1 MSDVVKSGDCDRVT
15 VHAIELEVDLD
26 QQINDRLAQYARFGV
41 DLGLDRILALLD
53 RLGNPHQRIPIVH
66 VAGTNGKGS
75 VCAVIASILS
85 AAGYRVGRYT
95 SPHLVRWNERV
106 CIDGQPLASDRLL
119 AAIDHTM
126 AAIPSDVDAL
136 TPTPTQFEVLTA
148 AAWVA
153 FAAEAVDVAVIEVG
167 LGGRL
172 DATNVC
178 DQPLVSA
185 IVSIG
190 RDHWQRLGDSLA
202 AIAGEKAG
210 ILKRDRPAVVGQ
222 LPKEAQAVV
231 AAKIDA
237 LACPTIWAEPA
248 QWVTPNQTEADRGA
262 TQPIA
267 QWRDFR
273 YPLPLLGDFQLQNS
287 AVAMAAIVQLRSQ
300 GWTIPDA
307 AIWDGME
314 RVRWPGRMEWLRW
327 DDRVFL
333 LDGAHN
339 VEAAQSLRVY
349 IDRIAP
355 ARSINWAIA
364 MLAVKDLS
372 GVLTALLRPGD
383 RLFAFAV
390 EGHSSATAIEL
401 VTIAAQVCPQAIA
414 IACED
419 LTTALDQALTLG
431 TTSDHLTVFC
441 GSLYAIGNAY
451 RDLPLEP
458 VAPPVTA
465 SV

>member
-1 MSDVVKSGDCDRVT
+1 M
-15 VHAIELEVDLD
+15 
-26 QQINDRLAQYARFGV
+26 
-41 DLGLDRILALLD
+41 LALLD
-53 RLGNPHQRIPIVH
+53 RLGNPHHRIPIVH

-75 VCAVIASILS
+75 VCAAIASVLR

-106 CIDGQPLASDRLL
+106 CVDGQPLGSDRLL
-119 AAIDHTM
+119 AAIEQTIT
-126 AAIPSDVDAL
+126 AIAREPEA
-136 TPTPTQFEVLTA
+136 PTPTQFEVLTA

-153 FAAEAVDVAVIEVG
+153 FAAEAVDIAVIEVG

-178 DQPLVSA
+178 DHPLVSA

-210 ILKRDRPAVVGQ
+210 ILKRDRPAVVGV
-222 LPKEAQAVV
+222 LPEEARAVV
-231 AAKIDA
+231 AEKIAA
-237 LACPTIWAEPA
+237 LTCPTIWAEPA
-248 QWVTPNQTEADRGA
+248 QWTTPTPAEADRHSA
-262 TQPIA
+262 QPIA
-267 QWRDFR
+267 QWRDLR

-307 AIWDGME
+307 AIWEGME
-314 RVRWPGRMEWLRW
+314 QVRWPGRMEWLRW
-327 DDRVFL
+327 GDRVFL

-339 VEAAQSLRVY
+339 VEAAERLRVY
-349 IDRIAP
+349 VDRVVP
-355 ARSINWAIA
+355 AYPDRSIHWVIA

-390 EGHSSATAIEL
+390 EGHSSATAEEL
-401 VTIAAQVCPQAIA
+401 VTIATQVCPQAIT

-419 LTTALDQALTLG
+419 LTTALDQALKLG
-431 TTSDHLTVFC
+431 EAPDHLTVFC

-458 VAPPVTA
+458 VAPPVTSPRSPSP

>member
-1 MSDVVKSGDCDRVT
+1 
-15 VHAIELEVDLD
+15 
-26 QQINDRLAQYARFGV
+26 
-41 DLGLDRILALLD
+41 
-53 RLGNPHQRIPIVH
+53 
-66 VAGTNGKGS
+66 
-75 VCAVIASILS
+75 
-85 AAGYRVGRYT
+85 
-95 SPHLVRWNERV
+95 
-106 CIDGQPLASDRLL
+106 
-119 AAIDHTM
+119 
-126 AAIPSDVDAL
+126 
-136 TPTPTQFEVLTA
+136 
-148 AAWVA
+148 
-153 FAAEAVDVAVIEVG
+153 
-167 LGGRL
+167 
-172 DATNVC
+172 VC

-210 ILKRDRPAVVGQ
+210 ILKRDRPAVVGL
-222 LPKEAQAVV
+222 LPEEARAVV

-248 QWVTPNQTEADRGA
+248 QWIDQTVQDQSDSDQDLTHKTSNQAL
-262 TQPIA
+262 PIA
-267 QWRDFR
+267 QWRDFC

-390 EGHSSATAIEL
+390 EGHSSATATEL

>member
-1 MSDVVKSGDCDRVT
+1 MSDVVKPGDCDRVT

-75 VCAVIASILS
+75 VCAAIASILS

-126 AAIPSDVDAL
+126 AAIPSDVDAS

-153 FAAEAVDVAVIEVG
+153 FAAAAVDVAVIEVG

-210 ILKRDRPAVVGQ
+210 ILKHDQPAVVGQ
-222 LPKEAQAVV
+222 LPEEARAVV

-237 LACPTIWAEPA
+237 HACPTIWAEPA

-267 QWRDFR
+267 QWRDFC

-307 AIWDGME
+307 AIWDGMA